1 MSLFSTIEQAPADAI
16 LGLTDA
22 FKQDSN
28 PKKVNL
34 GVGVYQDEDGQLPLL
49 ECVRLAE
56 QELTSESRP
65 RNYLPITGLPSYNQA
80 VQRLVL
86 GLDSQIVVD
95 QRAVTVQGL
104 GGTGGLK
111 IAADFLKRVC
121 GAKKAL
127 VSAPSWPNHRNVFAT
142 AGFEVD
148 TYAYYDAKARGIN
161 FDQMIA
167 DLRSAQPG
175 TVIILHACC
184 HNPTGYDLD
193 HNQWAE
199 VIDVVSSKSLIP
211 VIDMAYQGFSES
223 LEEDGWVVRA
233 FANKIDNFFVANSF
247 SKSFSLYGER
257 VGALTL
263 VCADADQA
271 ERVNSQV
278 KIVIRTNYSNPPTH
292 GAALV
297 TKVLTNDRL
306 YQLWVSELGDMRQR
320 IKKMRAQLVEGL
332 KSAGVEEDM
341 SFITNQ
347 VGMFSFCGLNKDQ
360 MIRLRQDFS
369 IYGTD
374 SSRICMAGLNM
385 SNIEYVSRS
394 FAAILKP

>member
-22 FKQDSN
+22 FKKDSN

-34 GVGVYQDEDGQLPLL
+34 GVGVYQDENGQLPLL

-80 VQRLVL
+80 VQGLVL
-86 GLDSQIVVD
+86 GADSQIIAD
-95 QRAVTVQGL
+95 HRAVTVQGL

-121 GAKKAL
+121 GATKAL

-148 TYAYYDAKARGIN
+148 TYTYYDANARGIN
-161 FDQMIA
+161 FDRMVA
-167 DLRSAQPG
+167 DLRAAQPG

-184 HNPTGYDLD
+184 HNPTGYDLN

-199 VIDVVSSKSLIP
+199 IIDVVASKSLIP

-233 FANKIDNFFVANSF
+233 FADKIDNFLVANSF

-263 VCADADQA
+263 VCSDTDQA

-320 IKKMRAQLVEGL
+320 IKQMRAKLVEGL
-332 KSAGVEEDM
+332 NAAGVDEDM

-374 SSRICMAGLNM
+374 SSRICMAGLNK

>member
-148 TYAYYDAKARGIN
+148 TYSYYDAKARGIN

>member
-34 GVGVYQDEDGQLPLL
+34 GVGVYQDEDGKLPLL

-148 TYAYYDAKARGIN
+148 TYTYYDAKARGIN

-199 VIDVVSSKSLIP
+199 IIDVVSSKSLIP

-233 FANKIDNFFVANSF
+233 FADKIDNFLVANSF

-257 VGALTL
+257 VGALTFI
-263 VCADADQA
+263 CADADQA

-360 MIRLRQDFS
+360 MIRLCQDFS

>member
-34 GVGVYQDEDGQLPLL
+34 GVGVYQDEDGKLPLL

-148 TYAYYDAKARGIN
+148 TYTYYDAKARGIN

-167 DLRSAQPG
+167 DLHSAQPG

-199 VIDVVSSKSLIP
+199 IIDVVSSKSLIP

-233 FANKIDNFFVANSF
+233 FADKIDNFLVANSF

-263 VCADADQA
+263 ICADADQA

>member
-34 GVGVYQDEDGQLPLL
+34 GVGVYQDEDGKLPLL

-148 TYAYYDAKARGIN
+148 TYTYYDAKARGIN

-199 VIDVVSSKSLIP
+199 IIDVVSSKSLIP

-233 FANKIDNFFVANSF
+233 FADKIDNFLVANSF

-257 VGALTL
+257 VGALTFI
-263 VCADADQA
+263 CADADQA

>member
-34 GVGVYQDEDGQLPLL
+34 GVGVYQDEDGKLPLL
-49 ECVRLAE
+49 KCVRLAE

-148 TYAYYDAKARGIN
+148 TYTYYDAKARGIN

-199 VIDVVSSKSLIP
+199 IIDVVSSKSLIP

-233 FANKIDNFFVANSF
+233 FADKIDNFLVANSF

-257 VGALTL
+257 VGALTFI
-263 VCADADQA
+263 CADADQA

-320 IKKMRAQLVEGL
+320 IKKMRAHLVEGL